1 MLDKKFHGI
10 KINFEDHWANV
21 TSDKKLMDV
30 LSTPGNGSVALAT
43 YILDRYYAVN
53 HKLLEIPKMSLAVE
67 ILVHAYLDVLSQ
79 NTEKIQSVLPQ
90 EASKPIIQLI
100 EEVHEKA
107 AVINCGEASVD
118 HNRLMFNDLAPF
130 HSLICTALEN
140 LA

>member
-10 KINFEDHWANV
+10 KINYEDHWANV
-21 TSDKKLMDV
+21 TNDKKLMDF
-30 LSTPGNGSVALAT
+30 LSTGKSSIELAT
-43 YILDRYYAVN
+43 YILDRYYSVN

-67 ILVHAYLDVLSQ
+67 ILVYAYLDVLSLD
-79 NTEKIQSVLPQ
+79 TEKTQRSLPQ
-90 EASKPIIQLI
+90 EAAKPIMQLI
-100 EEVHEKA
+100 EEVQEKI

-130 HSLICTALEN
+130 HSLICTTLEN

>member
-10 KINFEDHWANV
+10 KIDFEDHWANV
-21 TSDKKLMDV
+21 TNDKKLMDF
-30 LSTPGNGSVALAT
+30 LGTPGNGSVELAN
-43 YILDRYYAVN
+43 YILNRYYEIF

-79 NTEKIQSVLPQ
+79 NAASIQNSLPQ
-90 EASKPIIQLI
+90 EASKPISHLI

-107 AVINCGEASVD
+107 STIDCGEASVD
-118 HNRLMFNDLAPF
+118 HDRLMFNALAPF
-130 HSLICTALEN
+130 HSVILAALGK